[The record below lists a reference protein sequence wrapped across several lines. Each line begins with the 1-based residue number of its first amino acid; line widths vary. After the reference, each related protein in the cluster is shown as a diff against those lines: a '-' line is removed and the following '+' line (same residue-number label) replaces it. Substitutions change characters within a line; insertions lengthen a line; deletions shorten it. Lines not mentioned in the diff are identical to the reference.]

1 MAEFMD
7 LQRSRRVYRSVS
19 NPLDELTDIEF
30 HKRYRMEKDTVRF
43 ISDTIR
49 PDIEFTAER
58 GRKTPAEVQVL
69 CTLDYMRSPGFQ
81 NLIASDFGI
90 SQPTVSKHV
99 ERVTKALA
107 EKAQE
112 FIRFPMN
119 QEAVKANAQF
129 FRAQSGFPSVNG
141 IVDGTHIRIQAPR
154 LQIERDFVNRK
165 NFHSVNVQVFFL

>member
-107 EKAQE
+107 KKSAGIYPISHESRGCESQCTILSRTKW
-112 FIRFPMN
+112 FSVSFTPSM
-119 QEAVKANAQF
+119 
-129 FRAQSGFPSVNG
+129 FR
-141 IVDGTHIRIQAPR
+141 
-154 LQIERDFVNRK
+154 
-165 NFHSVNVQVFFL
+165 